1 MNTYYLLPEGEYH
14 APQKQLDFA
23 SVTDSIVNDS
33 HLSEYDRAVAL
44 QASLSKYLNVTK
56 AGKGALEKEKIKAL
70 VLELLQ
76 DMQQVPPV
84 PPPAPPPVPPP
95 APPSVQSPGP
105 PSRTPFKSPAILGT
119 FLSPPPP
126 LAIHQYNTD
135 DESDDPD
142 KTVLPKRLA
151 HTAAAAKIAQT
162 AKRGGWISRD

>member
-1 MNTYYLLPEGEYH
+1 MNTYYLVPEAEYH
-14 APQKQLDFA
+14 APQKQLDFD

-44 QASLSKYLNVTK
+44 HSSLSKYLNITK
-56 AGKGALEKEKIKAL
+56 AGKGDLEKEKIKAL

-76 DMQQVPPV
+76 DLQQAAVPPV
-84 PPPAPPPVPPP
+84 PSPAPPQP
-95 APPSVQSPGP
+95 
-105 PSRTPFKSPAILGT
+105 RTPFKSPAILGT

-142 KTVLPKRLA
+142 KTV
-151 HTAAAAKIAQT
+151 
-162 AKRGGWISRD
+162 